1 MPRNN
6 LNQETA
12 EAFVKIKLAIEKA
25 KLAKLEAELPKPAL
39 NYTRYED
46 IPPPSPEE
54 RARFRE
60 RLDALI
66 DKINTGEKERRRE
79 WYLSMVDKA
88 P

>member
-6 LNQETA
+6 ISKDTV
-12 EAFVKIKLAIEKA
+12 EALAQTRLKIEQA
-25 KLAKLEAELPKPAL
+25 KLARLEADLPKPEL

-46 IPPPSPEE
+46 IPPPSPGE

-66 DKINTGEKERRRE
+66 EKINTGEKERQRQ
-79 WYLSMVDKA
+79 WYLSMIDKA

>member
-1 MPRNN
+1 MSRQRPSPQDE
-6 LNQETA
+6 LIETR
-12 EAFVKIKLAIEKA
+12 LAIEKA

-66 DKINTGEKERRRE
+66 EKINTGEKERERQ